1 MERSEDARITIT
13 LAMTARFPIP
23 YHGQH
28 DGHRWMRQW
37 ERHIEPRIMRAI
49 LHEIRATE
57 GWRATPHA
65 AENGTAEQAGR
76 SIVIAVDHYPAD
88 ARGDDPDGTGFA

>member
-1 MERSEDARITIT
+1 MERNEDARVTIT
-13 LAMTARFPIP
+13 VAIAARFPIP

-49 LHEIRATE
+49 LHEIRTTE
-57 GWRATPHA
+57 GWRATPHIPA
-65 AENGTAEQAGR
+65 NGAGEMGAR
-76 SIVIAVDHYPAD
+76 DITITVDHYPAD
-88 ARGDDPDGTGFA
+88 AHGDDSNGGFA